1 MKRKPPSGGKLGCT
15 GRADKRKG
23 YSKRRLDK
31 PQDSLYTLHEGRKG
45 SPDKRN
51 PDSKVDATSEAL
63 RGITWMERSTLD
75 RALGLYSKYS
85 ELEARANKVML
96 DVNAL
101 YLRGKLLK
109 MKELLKGFSVFA
121 SEVSKA
127 MLSIANDVKRVMMIN
142 NDISR
147 HKDDE

>member
-1 MKRKPPSGGKLGCT
+1 MESSQGLLKTATETTKPTGGVLT
-15 GRADKRKG
+15 
-23 YSKRRLDK
+23 KRRF
-31 PQDSLYTLHEGRKG
+31 QCMLYMRARGG
-45 SPDKRN
+45 CPDRQR
-51 PDSKVDATSEAL
+51 PDSKDDAASKAL
-63 RGITWMERSTLD
+63 RGITWMERLTLD
-75 RALGLYSKYS
+75 RALGLYSRYS

-127 MLSIANDVKRVMMIN
+127 MLSIANDVRRVMMIN

-147 HKDDE
+147 PKEKE

>member
-1 MKRKPPSGGKLGCT
+1 MKQKPTEKEPSRPASDGGKRKQRG
-15 GRADKRKG
+15 
-23 YSKRRLDK
+23 KRRLDK
-31 PQDSLYTLHEGRKG
+31 TQVSMYTLHAGRNKRPRKG
-45 SPDKRN
+45 C
-51 PDSKVDATSEAL
+51 PDSKTEAASEVL
-63 RGITWMERSTLD
+63 WGITWMERLTLD

-147 HKDDE
+147 PKEKE

>member
-1 MKRKPPSGGKLGCT
+1 
-15 GRADKRKG
+15 
-23 YSKRRLDK
+23 
-31 PQDSLYTLHEGRKG
+31 
-45 SPDKRN
+45 
-51 PDSKVDATSEAL
+51 
-63 RGITWMERSTLD
+63 MERLTLD
-75 RALGLYSKYS
+75 RAISLYSKYS

-142 NDISR
+142 NEISR
-147 HKDDE
+147 HKEKE